1 MGDVLTELARAGLQ
15 SDQRY
20 TESYIHQRIS
30 RGYGPLRI
38 RRELAERG
46 VATDLIEQA
55 LEALDVD
62 WFEAMAAVRVK
73 RFGPAPP
80 SDFREQSR
88 QSRFLQ
94 YRGFSGEQISRLF
107 RTAG

>member
-1 MGDVLTELARAGLQ
+1 MTELARAGLQ

-20 TESYIHQRIS
+20 TESYINQRIS

-62 WFEAMAAVRVK
+62 WFEAMVSDETAERPAAK
-73 RFGPAPP
+73 RAAGPALHADPA
-80 SDFREQSR
+80 
-88 QSRFLQ
+88 
-94 YRGFSGEQISRLF
+94 RLE
-107 RTAG
+107 RPG